1 MTFLVD
7 SLLVFYITLDSL
19 KVINFNKDIE
29 LFEFAN
35 YKVKDSLTLLTKEI
49 SGLKNYVIY
58 FNNNKKQEGKIY
70 FEKGKSA
77 NYFLIFFKSNDWY
90 VFGISQSPSSVWIN
104 DSVIDL
110 INGEYFFKKL
120 SKAPYKLKIVKN
132 KFIVLKEYKFE

>member
-110 INGEYFFKKL
+110 INGE
-120 SKAPYKLKIVKN
+120 
-132 KFIVLKEYKFE
+132 